1 MSKKLQ
7 RKSFRQCVLANIRDT
22 TIISQKPYTQV
33 TIVVSDESGVNGSF
47 FSPAREFHG
56 FSKCNPGD
64 AWDAELGYK
73 IAHARAVRAAVEWME
88 YCISVDELV
97 DELLDNVG
105 AAMEAEIDSIINH
118 TPSPSSKK
126 TWRKLRD
133 ESPLVL

>member
-33 TIVVSDESGVNGSF
+33 TIVVSDESGVEGSF

-56 FSKCNPGD
+56 FSKCNAGD

-73 IAHARAVRAAVEWME
+73 IAHARAVREAIDYMEQDVEKE
-88 YCISVDELV
+88 ALISNIEKV
-97 DELLDNVG
+97 LDR
-105 AAMEAEIDSIINH
+105 IFRDSF
-118 TPSPSSKK
+118 
-126 TWRKLRD
+126 
-133 ESPLVL
+133 